1 MLIFSLVAQGVSL
14 LVAMLFSARW
24 AIKAKGFFEG
34 VIEGSLLLYGLA
46 IAWIFLFS
54 VVIPS
59 ALILIGADRHMV
71 VDSFPEA
78 IGNVPVILIAW
89 LPASAFA
96 VLVRGTYE
104 ITGLVLKMVRQR
116 RTAHCAP

>member
-1 MLIFSLVAQGVSL
+1 MLIFSVVAQGVSL

-59 ALILIGADRHMV
+59 ALILIGVNRHMV
-71 VDSFPEA
+71 INSFPEA
-78 IGNVPVILIAW
+78 IGNMPVILIAW

-104 ITGLVLKMVRQR
+104 IIGLVVKMVCQR
-116 RTAHCAP
+116 RKAHCAP

>member
-54 VVIPS
+54 GDCS
-59 ALILIGADRHMV
+59 
-71 VDSFPEA
+71 
-78 IGNVPVILIAW
+78 NVTEYFYPV
-89 LPASAFA
+89 S
-96 VLVRGTYE
+96 
-104 ITGLVLKMVRQR
+104 R
-116 RTAHCAP
+116 RC